1 MSMSDADTTPA
12 IEAEAISKRFG
23 GTVALHDAS
32 FRCQPGSIHAL
43 IGENGAGKSTLIKI
57 F

>member
-1 MSMSDADTTPA
+1 MSDADTTPA